1 MKILIPAT
9 LIIIALCLALGINS
23 YRRTAAGF
31 IAMGVEE
38 ADMASSIAVEVID
51 GDLAGEVAG
60 EVAAAGDEN
69 SEAYQTLLSAM
80 RSVQENC
87 GIAFL
92 YFLYT
97 DGSRVYYG
105 VDTDAT
111 EGHRAS
117 GEEFE
122 ESYAELAD
130 VFSGNAYVQN
140 YIDSTEDGDL
150 ISVYKPVKDSAGKI
164 VGILGSDYDASGV
177 SARLTAVLWQTVL
190 ISAVCLALAILVLNI
205 IVMSILK
212 SLRVVDGKI
221 YDLVHSEGDLT
232 RKLEIRSGDEME
244 LIAGNVN
251 GLLEHI
257 RSIMLKIASN
267 AGQIN
272 GSAKN
277 VVSSLSSATGSITD
291 ISATMEEMSAAMEET
306 NASLSQV
313 NESIRNIYNEIEEI
327 SSRAVEGR
335 NSSADTMKKAEKV
348 FENAETE
355 QQNARTL
362 AKEMAEAVNE
372 KIARSKAVEEI
383 SGLTD
388 NIINITDQTN
398 LLALNA
404 SIEAARAG
412 EAGKGFAVV
421 ADEIGKLATNSA
433 EAAIQI
439 QKVSGE
445 VVEAVNELAMK
456 AEEMLA
462 FLDETAMQG
471 YEKLLSTSRDYRGD
485 VGDMNRMM
493 QDFASESGQLREN
506 IDSIKVA
513 VEDVNL
519 AVEESTK
526 GVAYVAQ
533 MAVDLTANVGS
544 IGQEANTNMDV
555 AIRLNEEVGKFKL
568 Q

>member
-51 GDLAGEVAG
+51 GDLAG

>member
-1 MKILIPAT
+1 MKILVPAT

-51 GDLAGEVAG
+51 GDLAG

>member
-51 GDLAGEVAG
+51 GDLAG

-190 ISAVCLALAILVLNI
+190 ISTVCLALAILVLNI

>member
-1 MKILIPAT
+1 MKILIPASM
-9 LIIIALCLALGINS
+9 IIIALCLALGINS
-23 YRRTAAGF
+23 YKRTASGF

-38 ADMASSIAVEVID
+38 ADMASSIAVDVID
-51 GDLAGEVAG
+51 GDLAAELIASGEEEG
-60 EVAAAGDEN
+60 
-69 SEAYQTLLSAM
+69 EAYQTLLTAM
-80 RSVQENC
+80 RTAQEDC

-92 YFLYT
+92 YLLYT
-97 DGSRVYYG
+97 DGSKVYYG

-111 EGHRAS
+111 QGHRKL

-122 ESYAELAD
+122 ESYEELAD
-130 VFSGNAYVQN
+130 VFAGNAYVQD

-150 ISVYKPVKDSAGKI
+150 ISVYKPVKDSSGKV
-164 VGILGSDYDASGV
+164 VGVLGSDYDASGV
-177 SARLTAVLWQTVL
+177 SARLTAVLVQTIIISL
-190 ISAVCLALAILVLNI
+190 ICLVVAILVLNI
-205 IVMSILK
+205 VVMSILK
-212 SLRVVDGKI
+212 SLRTVDTKI
-221 YDLVHSEGDLT
+221 YDIVHSEGDLT
-232 RKLEIRSGDEME
+232 KKLEIRSGDEME

-257 RSIMLKIASN
+257 RGIMLKIADN

-272 GSAKN
+272 GSAKS
-277 VVSSLSSATGSITD
+277 VVSSLSSASGSITD

-306 NASLSQV
+306 NASLGQV
-313 NESIRNIYNEIEEI
+313 NESIQNIYNEIGEI
-327 SSRAVEGR
+327 SERAVEGK
-335 NSSADTMKKAEKV
+335 NSSADTMKKAEEVYK
-348 FENAETE
+348 NAGTE
-355 QQNARTL
+355 QERARVL
-362 AKEMAEAVNE
+362 AREMAEAVNE
-372 KIARSKAVEEI
+372 KILRSKAVEEI

-412 EAGKGFAVV
+412 EAGKGFVVV
-421 ADEIGKLATNSA
+421 ADEIGKLASNSA

-439 QKVSGE
+439 QQVSAE

-471 YEKLLSTSRDYRGD
+471 YEKLLSTSRDYRTD
-485 VGDMNRMM
+485 VGDMNKRM
-493 QDFASESGQLREN
+493 QDFANESEHLREN

-519 AVEESTK
+519 AVEESAK